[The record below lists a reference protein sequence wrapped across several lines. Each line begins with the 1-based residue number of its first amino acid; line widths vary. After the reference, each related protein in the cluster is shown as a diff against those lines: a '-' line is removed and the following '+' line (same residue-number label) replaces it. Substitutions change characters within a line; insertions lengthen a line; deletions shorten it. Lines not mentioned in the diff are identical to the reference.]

1 MDEEMD
7 FEQGYYPDPN
17 IYDESIPP
25 STSSDDDDD
34 EEEEEENSDGKSI
47 HHNVYSR
54 TDGSGDAYHRFHH
67 THSLASCSEEDA
79 NKSSKE
85 LSDPGP
91 FRYNKRV
98 FVTSLPCLL
107 LLLIVGGETF
117 LLIVTLGT
125 MLVVMMAHIGENVSK
140 RCVMVFILLF
150 IPCHILIVATVF
162 PLVWLSIWNIILVG
176 LVNTFMILTGGWII
190 IQFSGFRKEEPGM
203 CATIEQLLFSIYPLV
218 CSAIITWILSSV
230 TPPALIAFAFV
241 SIWFV
246 CLQLYLLPVVSSFKQ
261 TETADEDMNV
271 LQIPF
276 VICIVVAFI
285 FSGPILHIVVT
296 LFSVVSPGL
305 FSASSLVQFFLLGF
319 LGIFLS
325 TLLNLRQ
332 ICDHLGCSHMVIV
345 RARWLGGA
353 GVTLLCYPVLQM
365 LGSVSHFL
373 PWLPVAIVAF
383 SALGLTLAYKKS
395 KMLTLLLIMG
405 LVLLLCLWLSHLPW
419 GISYNFLSVISIQSF
434 YGFVAINFLL
444 CLLIIFCSWHGS
456 KEILGLLIVLQSVGI
471 TTCEIALY
479 RAELYSGLTFNLT
492 GVLAAYT
499 LYRLYVAEKLTRNC
513 ATIASALHLTKTA
526 SSTFSYLVMKG
537 TRDAH
542 GMEVSLGDMLTLMLL
557 VGMLVWLFV
566 YEAKDVTS
574 AWQAVRHLS
583 ALLLC
588 LAISG
593 QSFLLPVGR
602 LLLQKEPTISDLVA
616 LWYGCGG
623 VFVLLYALQHSQT
636 SSILEEL
643 LKLSAV
649 LIGVA
654 VVVMV
659 LQPQFLLCCLTQI
672 LVSASILGICPGIRL
687 TLMFYGED
695 ATIPMF
701 VLLTAISFILLAL
714 TFITVKVQEVSDY
727 TETFLKIGTGSVLV
741 LLTALIGYNI
751 FIMDQGTRLRA
762 LPAWRISLGAMLCIS
777 VSLKILAVRL
787 GPGHLPLTKKEDH
800 SLPLIPVIGNLATA
814 ASFLFAC
821 TQGPED
827 GLLHDMWCC
836 AASLVL
842 ICLQRD
848 AIVLSNL
855 SSTNK
860 ATPIIVTSIAT
871 LVVSTLLR
879 CRLWA
884 FRDFSTIFLGI
895 LEMLAVLLSLPV
907 YVVLAG
913 ILWLDEVWSE
923 KAVVF
928 TLPMN
933 ALVFLLG
940 SSFTAWA
947 LAGAGMISGVGMMMY
962 RLPLVPFVPDDM
974 QR

>member
-91 FRYNKRV
+91 FRYNKRMRHGLYSSV
-98 FVTSLPCLL
+98 HTMPYSDCSNSLSTSL
-107 LLLIVGGETF
+107 
-117 LLIVTLGT
+117 
-125 MLVVMMAHIGENVSK
+125 
-140 RCVMVFILLF
+140 
-150 IPCHILIVATVF
+150 
-162 PLVWLSIWNIILVG
+162 
-176 LVNTFMILTGGWII
+176 
-190 IQFSGFRKEEPGM
+190 
-203 CATIEQLLFSIYPLV
+203 TIEQLLFSIYPLV

-332 ICDHLGCSHMVIV
+332 ICDHLDADTSVDNGI
-345 RARWLGGA
+345 
-353 GVTLLCYPVLQM
+353 GVAAV
-365 LGSVSHFL
+365 SVAVTSTMGHF
-373 PWLPVAIVAF
+373 
-383 SALGLTLAYKKS
+383 
-395 KMLTLLLIMG
+395 
-405 LVLLLCLWLSHLPW
+405 
-419 GISYNFLSVISIQSF
+419 SF

-574 AWQAVRHLS
+574 AWQVHVDLEFSPFHFKFTYYLAVI
-583 ALLLC
+583 
-588 LAISG
+588 ISHG
-593 QSFLLPVGR
+593 
-602 LLLQKEPTISDLVA
+602 TM
-616 LWYGCGG
+616 CG
-623 VFVLLYALQHSQT
+623 LLQHS
-636 SSILEEL
+636 
-643 LKLSAV
+643 
-649 LIGVA
+649 GMDVA
-654 VVVMV
+654 
-659 LQPQFLLCCLTQI
+659 
-672 LVSASILGICPGIRL
+672 
-687 TLMFYGED
+687 FYGED